1 MFSAIIGVDTGGTFT
16 DFALVRAGKV
26 WTYKTASTPDD
37 YSRGLLQ
44 GIVALLDEAGVGK
57 FDFVHSSTVATNT
70 LLERKGA
77 KTALITTKGF
87 RDVIEIGRQTRP
99 ELYNLFVERPAP
111 LVPREGRYEVAERIS
126 AEGEILV
133 PLKPAEVKRI
143 VARIKKSGFESVAVS
158 LLFSFL
164 RPEHEQAIAAISQKA
179 GLAVS
184 LSSQII
190 SEFREYERTGTT
202 VVNGY
207 VSPVMRK
214 YLDKLSVRAVEL
226 GADKIRIVQSNGGSL
241 STRSAG
247 RDAVHTLL
255 SGPAAGVIGALS
267 VVRQAF
273 PKQAENL
280 KLITFDMGGTS
291 TDVSLVAGDYR
302 VTSESVIDGLPVAV
316 PMMDI
321 RTVGAGGGSIAYVDA
336 GGALH
341 VGPRSAGADPGPAC
355 YGKGEE
361 AAVTDANLLLGRI
374 DPANFLG
381 GRMKLHAYR
390 SRSALEKLA
399 SRLGTDTRKAA
410 ESVIRIV
417 NSNMERALRVISIER
432 GYDPR
437 EFTLV
442 SFGGAG
448 GLHACDLADALRIPR
463 LFIPRNPGVL
473 SAWGAVSG
481 NVVKDFS
488 RTVMAPFGRGAGRT
502 ASVFSALGKTARLAM
517 NDEGFSARTVLLE
530 RKLDIRY
537 AGQSFELTVSYDG
550 GLKNSGKLFHE
561 EHLRRYGHCSEKA
574 PMEIVTARL
583 RAVGFLEKPV
593 FQKIPVGG
601 RSPEKAVIN
610 RRGKMTIY
618 KRDFLRAGN
627 VIIGPAL
634 IIEDFATT
642 LLPKGWKLAVD
653 KFGNMEARKS

>member
-1 MFSAIIGVDTGGTFT
+1 MNSTIIGVDTGGTFT

-26 WTYKTASTPDD
+26 WTYKISSTPED
-37 YSRGLLQ
+37 YSRGLLR
-44 GIVALLDEAGVGK
+44 GIAALLDEAGAGK
-57 FDFVHSSTVATNT
+57 FNLVHSSTVATNT

-111 LVPREGRYEVAERIS
+111 LVPREARYEVAERVS

-133 PLKPAEVKRI
+133 PLKVAEVKRI
-143 VARIKKSGFESVAVS
+143 VARIKKSGFESVAIS

-184 LSSQII
+184 LSTEII
-190 SEFREYERTGTT
+190 PEFREYERTGTT

-214 YLDKLSVRAVEL
+214 YLSKLSVRAVEL

-241 STRSAG
+241 STHGAG

-267 VVRQAF
+267 VARQAF
-273 PKQAENL
+273 PKKAENL

-341 VGPRSAGADPGPAC
+341 AGPRSAGADPGPAC
-355 YGKGEE
+355 YGKGKE
-361 AAVTDANLLLGRI
+361 ATVTDANLLLGRI
-374 DPANFLG
+374 DPENFLG
-381 GRMKLHAYR
+381 GRMKLHADR

-399 SRLGTDTRKAA
+399 SRLGTDARKAA

-417 NSNMERALRVISIER
+417 NSNMERALRVISIEK

-463 LFIPRNPGVL
+463 VFIPRNPGVL

-488 RTVMAPFGRGAGRT
+488 RTVMAPFGKGAGRT
-502 ASVFSALGKTARLAM
+502 ASVFSALCKTARVVM
-517 NDEGFSARTVLLE
+517 EDEGFSARTVLFE

-537 AGQSFELTVSYDG
+537 AGQSFELTVPYDG

-561 EHLRRYGHCSEKA
+561 EHLKRYGHCSKKS
-574 PMEIVTARL
+574 PMESVTARL

-593 FQKIPVGG
+593 LEKIPAGG
-601 RSPEKAVIN
+601 RSPEKTAIN

-618 KRDFLRAGN
+618 KREFLRAGN

-642 LLPKGWKLAVD
+642 LLPKGWRIKIDAY
-653 KFGNMEARKS
+653 GNMLASKS